1 MTINLASNTIFP
13 QISGYPSL
21 PVEKKVALSQT
32 KKTGLLDKFETNI
45 RNSADL
51 NDTVKVPRTIFKGY
65 LAIMTGTSL
74 MTLAMVAKNT
84 HKKMSNVLS
93 VVANGLMI
101 FGTYSF
107 VRPYIMRDSK
117 EDK

>member
-1 MTINLASNTIFP
+1 MTININSNTISPPAAIRSTF
-13 QISGYPSL
+13 SND
-21 PVEKKVALSQT
+21 KKAPELSI
-32 KKTGLLDKFETNI
+32 KRNGFLDKFETGI

-65 LAIMTGTSL
+65 LSIMTGTSL
-74 MTLAMVAKNT
+74 ITLAMVAKNT
-84 HKKMSNVLS
+84 HKKLSNVLN

-107 VRPYIMRDSK
+107 VKPYLLKTPK
-117 EDK
+117 EKN